1 MDDGRIDDAPLAPL
15 QLEGAGA
22 FARARPPFPLD
33 AGVID
38 AEPHIGEEGERDED
52 QQDAGKADA
61 CRARARRSASALAGT
76 AK

>member
-1 MDDGRIDDAPLAPL
+1 MDDGRIDDAALPPL

-38 AEPHIGEEGERDED
+38 AGRRIGEEGERDED
-52 QQDAGKADA
+52 EQDAGKAELSP
-61 CRARARRSASALAGT
+61 RARRSARALAGT